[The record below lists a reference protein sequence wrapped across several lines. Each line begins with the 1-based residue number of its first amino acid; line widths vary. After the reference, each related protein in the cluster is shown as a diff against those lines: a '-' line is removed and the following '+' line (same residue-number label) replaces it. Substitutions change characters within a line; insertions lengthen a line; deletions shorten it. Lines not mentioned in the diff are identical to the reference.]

1 MAQLVMVE
9 GLPGSGKTTASG
21 FINGWLADRHVPVHH
36 FPEGRTDH
44 PVDLE
49 QVAVLT
55 SQQLERL
62 RSDLPDEADALTA
75 AAERVDDLW
84 LVRDRERPGW
94 SDRLRDR
101 LRELDSYD
109 GAVTH
114 DVHTRV
120 LLHSWQRFAE
130 HRARETG
137 VFLFECVLIQNP
149 MCALLAR
156 FDRPEAAVE
165 AHIRRLAD
173 LTAGMDPLLVYLD
186 AGDPATV
193 LEAAAAERPAEWLE
207 LVIGYH
213 TEQGYGLARGLR
225 GFDGLVEFMRHRREV
240 ELDLLPR
247 LPVTTFTSDVS
258 DGDWDRHRAALAGFL
273 EGHVDPRELALAAPA
288 LTSCA
293 GQRTSTW

>member
-21 FINGWLADRHVPVHH
+21 FINGWLTDRQVPVHH
-36 FPEGRTDH
+36 FSEGRTDH

-55 SQQLERL
+55 EGQLERL
-62 RSDLPDEADALTA
+62 RRDLPDEAGDLTA

-84 LVRDRERPGW
+84 LIRHRERPAW
-94 SDRLRDR
+94 SSRLRDR

-120 LLHSWQRFAE
+120 LFDSWQRFAE
-130 HRARETG
+130 QRARESA

-156 FDRPEAAVE
+156 FDRPEAAIE
-165 AHIRRLAD
+165 AHIRRLAEV
-173 LTAGMDPLLVYLD
+173 TAGMDPLLVYLD
-186 AGDPATV
+186 AGDPAAV

-207 LVIGYH
+207 FVIGYH
-213 TEQGYGLARGLR
+213 TRQGYGLAHGLR

-258 DGDWDRHRAALAGFL
+258 DGDWDRHRAALAAFL
-273 EGHVDPRELALAAPA
+273 EDHVDPRVLAPA
-288 LTSCA
+288 AAVPTDF
-293 GQRTSTW
+293 